1 MKAATASH
9 RGQMG
14 GFALTALRYRVMAH
28 GAVVAGTVVLATLG
42 RRRRRG
48 RSGLGMPSERDGQ
61 DFVLPMALLEKAILS

>member
-28 GAVVAGTVVLATLG
+28 VDAAGGTVALATLG
-42 RRRRRG
+42 RRLLRVRN
-48 RSGLGMPSERDGQ
+48 GLGMLNG
-61 DFVLPMALLEKAILS
+61 